1 MLDALELARRVR
13 EAMDAHKPK
22 VTSVALADACKVTP
36 QAVNGWRK
44 TGRLHKKH
52 LATIA
57 KLTDRPL
64 SWFLSAATEMREPDG
79 KYVIEEAE
87 AISRLRHALPD
98 WRRYVL
104 SLAMID
110 KGKQQLMLDTM
121 REAVPDHIVEKALG
135 DAPHVAKRKA
145 LKQHD

>member
-1 MLDALELARRVR
+1 MLDAHELARRVR
-13 EAMDAHKPK
+13 DAMDRHTPK
-22 VTSVALADACKVTP
+22 LTSIALAAACGVTP

-64 SWFLSAATEMREPDG
+64 SWFLSATHTVQEPQG
-79 KYVIEEAE
+79 VYVIEEAE
-87 AISRLRHALPD
+87 AISRLRNALPD

-110 KGKQQLMLDTM
+110 QTKQQLMLDTM

-145 LKQHD
+145 IKQ